1 MLRAKQPLLTVVAL
15 LGLLT
20 LLAGCGDAGEEP
32 SQTTTDGQ
40 AGTSTTEGNVTETDS
55 SVVISI
61 TGLSFPAEVSVPGGK
76 SVTWANNSSAPH
88 EVQMDT
94 LDGNEVDMEALRVGV
109 DEQGDLSL
117 EAGTWAYFCVIHP
130 SMTGTLGVGG

>member
-1 MLRAKQPLLTVVAL
+1 MRPKRRLRIVVAL

-20 LLAGCGDAGEEP
+20 VLAGCGDAGEEP
-32 SQTTTDGQ
+32 PQTTTDGQ
-40 AGTSTTEGNVTETDS
+40 AGTSTTGGNVTETDS

-61 TGLSFPAEVSVPGGK
+61 TGLSFPEQASVPAGK
-76 SVTWANNSSAPH
+76 SVTWVNDSSAPH
-88 EVQMDT
+88 EVQMET
-94 LDGNEVDMEALRVGV
+94 LDGNPVDMEALPVGV

-130 SMTGTLGVGG
+130 SMTGTLVVGS

>member
-1 MLRAKQPLLTVVAL
+1 MRPKQQLRTVVAI
-15 LGLLT
+15 LGFVA

-32 SQTTTDGQ
+32 TETTTGGQ

-55 SVVISI
+55 SVVIAI
-61 TGLSFPAEVSVPGGK
+61 TGLSFPEQVTVPAGK
-76 SVTWANNSSAPH
+76 SVTWVNDSSAPH
-88 EVQMDT
+88 EVQMET
-94 LDGNEVDMEALRVGV
+94 LNGNPVDMEALRVGV

-130 SMTGTLGVGG
+130 SMTGTLVVGS